1 VGIMGTT
8 FSIDDTNQKELK
20 IENQENE
27 KKYINISIIG
37 DVGVG
42 KQSFLKKLNVKKI
55 ILN

>member
-8 FSIDDTNQKELK
+8 FSIDANQKELK